1 MKKVYIYI
9 YYMENKHL
17 NICDTQ
23 NYNVNFDI
31 TDTGNISSRI
41 NSLLTDFTKYI
52 SMQIKNVENNTYNL
66 FIIQRG
72 FETIIH
78 CFKLLL
84 LYTKNVELALYH
96 SKKAYIYYVEFIG
109 QIGYNNHSFLK
120 LNSTDATLFVYKKTI
135 FEINTDYK
143 KNYLESEKENK
154 YYCYLSENIDLY
166 MIYYKILIRK
176 LKITLD
182 NRKKNI
188 VLITDTCD
196 KNISNIYNN
205 KISIDRNLSNMINV
219 SYFIELIDK
228 LFEFEFVFYTNIV
241 NYFIKKI
248 KKKNITKKQINDK
261 LNSVEI
267 KLFIDNLSHIKLV
280 NFVFSN

>member
-1 MKKVYIYI
+1 
-9 YYMENKHL
+9 MENKHL

-143 KNYLESEKENK
+143 KNYLESEKE
-154 YYCYLSENIDLY
+154 
-166 MIYYKILIRK
+166 
-176 LKITLD
+176 
-182 NRKKNI
+182 
-188 VLITDTCD
+188 
-196 KNISNIYNN
+196 
-205 KISIDRNLSNMINV
+205 
-219 SYFIELIDK
+219 
-228 LFEFEFVFYTNIV
+228 
-241 NYFIKKI
+241 KI
-248 KKKNITKKQINDK
+248 KAKDIGSPIFAAT
-261 LNSVEI
+261 
-267 KLFIDNLSHIKLV
+267 SH
-280 NFVFSN
+280 FT

>member
-1 MKKVYIYI
+1 
-9 YYMENKHL
+9 MENKHL

-154 YYCYLSENIDLY
+154 YYCYLSENLDLY
-166 MIYYKILIRK
+166 IIYYKILIKK
-176 LKITLD
+176 LNITLD
-182 NRKKNI
+182 NRKKTI
-188 VLITDTCD
+188 VLIADTCD
-196 KNISNIYNN
+196 KNISNVYNKN
-205 KISIDRNLSNMINV
+205 ISINRNLSNMANV
-219 SYFIELIDK
+219 SYFVELIDK

-241 NYFIKKI
+241 AYFIKKI

-261 LNSVEI
+261 LNSIEI

>member
-1 MKKVYIYI
+1 
-9 YYMENKHL
+9 MENKHL

-143 KNYLESEKENK
+143 KKYLESEKENK
-154 YYCYLSENIDLY
+154 YYCYLSENLDLY
-166 MIYYKILIRK
+166 IIYYKILIK
-176 LKITLD
+176 KINITLD
-182 NRKKNI
+182 NRKKTI

-196 KNISNIYNN
+196 KNISNVYNKN
-205 KISIDRNLSNMINV
+205 ISINRNLSNMANV
-219 SYFIELIDK
+219 SYFVELIDK

-241 NYFIKKI
+241 AYFIKKI

-261 LNSVEI
+261 LNSIEI

>member
-1 MKKVYIYI
+1 
-9 YYMENKHL
+9 
-17 NICDTQ
+17 
-23 NYNVNFDI
+23 
-31 TDTGNISSRI
+31 
-41 NSLLTDFTKYI
+41 
-52 SMQIKNVENNTYNL
+52 MQIKNVENNTYNL

>member
-1 MKKVYIYI
+1 
-9 YYMENKHL
+9 MENKHL

>member
-1 MKKVYIYI
+1 
-9 YYMENKHL
+9 MENKHL

-241 NYFIKKI
+241 ACFIKKI

-261 LNSVEI
+261 LNSIEI

>member
-1 MKKVYIYI
+1 
-9 YYMENKHL
+9 MENKHL

-84 LYTKNVELALYH
+84 LYTKNVEIALYH

-182 NRKKNI
+182 NRKKTI

-196 KNISNIYNN
+196 KNISNVYNKN
-205 KISIDRNLSNMINV
+205 ISINRNLSNMANV
-219 SYFIELIDK
+219 SYFVELIDK

-241 NYFIKKI
+241 AYFIKKI

-261 LNSVEI
+261 LNSIEI